1 MPIGKCRSFA
11 LFTNLQAEYVARLL
25 PTTRMRLASS
35 MALSAAILISE
46 AMDSPNM
53 TTAGF
58 RTPAFEAGD
67 QAPSSSTSTEALV
80 PSAKIGGVATHVG
93 QAGYLKVVYG
103 AFGTSTSPS
112 GLLLSPLAFLSAGF
126 SESNAPVANISSR
139 KVAHCGFNEDSESWK
154 WVRGR

>member
-11 LFTNLQAEYVARLL
+11 LFTNLQAEYVAKLL
-25 PTTRMRLASS
+25 PTTKIRLASS
-35 MALSAAILISE
+35 MALSAAVLISE

-58 RTPAFEAGD
+58 RMPAFEVGD
-67 QAPSSSTSTEALV
+67 QAPSSSTTTEALV
-80 PSAKIGGVATHVG
+80 PSAKTGGLARQIG

-112 GLLLSPLAFLSAGF
+112 GLLLYMEHLAFLSAGS

-139 KVAHCGFNEDSESWK
+139 KFAHCGFNEDSES
-154 WVRGR
+154 